1 MIIVIARNERS
12 VSIEKCD
19 DSYDD
24 ENKNYDIID
33 DYDYVYDD
41 DNGDDKILMMVIMI
55 TMFLMIIII
64 ISMIWR

>member
-24 ENKNYDIID
+24 ENKNYIID

-41 DNGDDKILMMVIMI
+41 DNGDDKILMIVIMI

>member
-1 MIIVIARNERS
+1 MIIVIARNGRS
-12 VSIEKCD
+12 VSLEKCD

-24 ENKNYDIID
+24 ENKNYIIY